1 MKEPACMPVWI
12 SSPVLS
18 KNPVLIKAT
27 LDCAALIHSFR
38 FILVRLSSS
47 MMPILIVLFGKS
59 NNFSISEKSSS
70 VNLTSSGP
78 CIFGLTI

>member
-1 MKEPACMPVWI
+1 MPVWI

-38 FILVRLSSS
+38 FMLVRLSSS
-47 MMPILIVLFGKS
+47 IIPILIVLFGNSNKS
-59 NNFSISEKSSS
+59 SMCEKRSS
-70 VNLTSSGP
+70 VNFTSSGP